1 MPTSNIS
8 RLASRYVYRSRFSLS
23 LRTVPLGTEPAR
35 PLENRFSAW
44 IARSSPISP
53 AWTARFASWTQ
64 PARFWVNI
72 CVTTPVRSA
81 ADTIMSR
88 SATVPAIGLSR

>member
-8 RLASRYVYRSRFSLS
+8 RLASRYVYRSSSSLS
-23 LRTVPLGTEPAR
+23 LRTEPFGTEPAR
-35 PLENRFSAW
+35 PFEKRFSAW

-53 AWTARFASWTQ
+53 DCTARFASCTQ

-72 CVTTPVRSA
+72 CVTTPVRSE